1 MFINCDI
8 FQKELKYTI
17 SFMTGNIEINTI
29 NEIINSIIYLEKDE
43 NLKIE
48 KNNYNKSSE
57 NESEKEEVENEVY
70 LNEVIDKINKEKQ
83 EIIHNLEEVTIELKE
98 MNNEMISSEYNGSD
112 DNETKED
119 NLSNIEKSNDNN
131 TEKLDLNKI
140 INSRKEL
147 DIFGYDFNNKN
158 IVKSTLL
165 NNINN
170 DFIEDLNTNDN
181 KMDIE

>member
-1 MFINCDI
+1 
-8 FQKELKYTI
+8 
-17 SFMTGNIEINTI
+17 MTGNIEINAL
-29 NEIINSIIYLEKDE
+29 NEIIKAIIYLEKDE
-43 NLKIE
+43 NLKNE
-48 KNNYNKSSE
+48 ENNYNKNSE

-112 DNETKED
+112 DSEMKED

-131 TEKLDLNKI
+131 TEKLDLNEI

-147 DIFGYDFNNKN
+147 NIFGYDFNNKN
-158 IVKSTLL
+158 ILKSTLL
-165 NNINN
+165 NNINH
-170 DFIEDLNTNDN
+170 DFIEDLNINDN
-181 KMDIE
+181 KM